1 MGSFTPGQQYVLY
14 NTLAIETWFK
24 TNEFIIKNKCRVTK
38 AKKISNHTEGEDL
51 YGSLII
57 HKHQK
62 KYAFIYR
69 QVKYD
74 MNRNISRENTD
85 VK

>member
-1 MGSFTPGQQYVLY
+1 MNSFSYQECDIVVTQR
-14 NTLAIETWFK
+14 TLTDTLQMCYK
-24 TNEFIIKNKCRVTK
+24 SN
-38 AKKISNHTEGEDL
+38 KISNHTEGEDL

-74 MNRNISRENTD
+74 MNRNISREKTD